1 MGCMYI
7 CPSCQTVLIQ
17 AQNQFGWF
25 WFCPSCQG
33 SCSTI
38 ELIRKAVPAKL
49 VNQLWQRAKEEN
61 IPHKRKCPSCTRL
74 MSEVAIVNTDKTEY
88 LDVCTACRML
98 WFDTQEY
105 QRLPKNPIEPGEN
118 DFLKKMTPE
127 QREQYALAQLGM
139 LKERQEMEEK
149 LDEELNRVPFTLSG
163 NYSIVPGV
171 LKLIFWALFRR

>member
-1 MGCMYI
+1 MYI

-17 AQNQFGWF
+17 AQNQFGRF

-38 ELIRKAVPAKL
+38 ELIRKAIPAKL

-61 IPHKRKCPSCTRL
+61 ISHKRKCPSCRQL
-74 MSEVAIVNTDKTEY
+74 MSEIAIVSDNKTEY
-88 LDVCTACRML
+88 LDVCVTCRML

-127 QREQYALAQLGM
+127 QREKYAMAQLAM
-139 LKERQEMEEK
+139 LKEKQELQEK
-149 LDEELNRVPFTLSG
+149 VERHLHLDSRHNALSG
-163 NYSIVPGV
+163 LAG
-171 LKLIFWALFRR
+171 LIFHALFHG